1 MDKLNSMILGWH
13 NYYRIATH
21 VNLDFSEINYL
32 VRKRLFNRTR
42 SIRSDKIYP
51 NKTYERIYGKYNFK
65 ATSICKTT
73 IFPIAG
79 VKLKLASY
87 MKNVASRYTT
97 EGRYH
102 LHKDL
107 EVEYKEAIK
116 FLVNNPVKKDSIEKN
131 DNRISLYVGQ
141 KGLCHISKVKLDLN
155 NMVTRNKLPKY
166 KGGTDKYHNLI
177 LVNKEISYII
187 DEEVVEK
194 ITQLKQ
200 GIKLDEKA
208 FIKINALRK
217 LVGNLVILNIN

>member
-1 MDKLNSMILGWH
+1 
-13 NYYRIATH
+13 
-21 VNLDFSEINYL
+21 
-32 VRKRLFNRTR
+32 
-42 SIRSDKIYP
+42 
-51 NKTYERIYGKYNFK
+51 
-65 ATSICKTT
+65 
-73 IFPIAG
+73 
-79 VKLKLASY
+79 
-87 MKNVASRYTT
+87 MKNVASRYTI
-97 EGRYH
+97 EGRYY

-107 EVEYKEAIK
+107 EVEYNEAIK
-116 FLVNNPVKKDSIEKN
+116 FLVKNPVKNDTIEKN
-131 DNRISLYVGQ
+131 DNRISLYVSQ
-141 KGLCHISKVKLDLN
+141 KGLCNISKKKLDLN

-217 LVGNLVILNIN
+217 LVGNPMI